1 MTDHTLKQFDTELE
15 RIRTMLL
22 RMGGL
27 VESMLQDSIDSLS
40 TGDMNLVDRVK
51 TREHEVNNL
60 EMEIDENV
68 TAAVVKNQPTAID
81 LRTLLS
87 VSKILTD
94 LERSGDEAD
103 KIASA
108 ARRIHS
114 DTQAFLPVIELRHM
128 SNCVTSM
135 LSQVMDAFARQDAVL
150 AASVVRSDKEVDRE
164 WKSALRNL
172 ISFMI
177 EDPRTISRAIDM
189 MFIAR
194 SIERIGDHCK
204 NIAEK
209 IIYMVH
215 GADVRHQGAKV
226 AEAVA
231 KGGEAGTIL

>member
-1 MTDHTLKQFDTELE
+1 MTDHTLKQFDAELE

-128 SNCVTSM
+128 SNCVTNM

-215 GADVRHQGAKV
+215 GADVRHQGVKV